1 MEKGEDH
8 FMDVLVVEDEIFTA
22 KVIKEFIV
30 REEHHVETAGTGKDA
45 MDKIKQNRFDLIFID
60 VFLPDC
66 RGYELIS
73 KFQGLRPGM
82 NIVAM
87 TGYNTRELELEVRK
101 KGVIYY
107 LIKPFQL
114 NEVKE
119 ILDHTLKRHG
129 RGV

>member
-1 MEKGEDH
+1 
-8 FMDVLVVEDEIFTA
+8 MDVLVVEDEIFTA